1 MPRGSPPRRDDVGF
15 AAILGHDQ
23 QAPAVEALVAEVDDL
38 RMAAVVFA
46 QQRLR
51 CFGKDPADG
60 LQKAQR
66 GAVVAGIDRVFGGD
80 GLHAE
85 PVGIRDDVGQL
96 HRIADNHRIAGTH
109 QRQRPCFGRHLRGF
123 VHNHVVEER
132 LRPEIRPRG
141 EGRAQHDG
149 VLLEQLGG
157 DVLENRSL
165 VSFAETSGQSAAQVA
180 HRVVA
185 QPGHHRRSVRRG
197 KLLFDP
203 VDLRR
208 ELLLPDLVVTALDE
222 GDQPLEVLPLRVA
235 GQSVEEAADPAFE
248 QKPSDRFPPSVEESV

>member
-1 MPRGSPPRRDDVGF
+1 MPRCGPPRRDDVGF
-15 AAILGHDQ
+15 AVILGHDQ
-23 QAPAVEALVAEVDDL
+23 QTPAVEALVAEVDDL

-51 CFGKDPADG
+51 RFGKDPADG
-60 LQKAQR
+60 LQKTQH
-66 GAVVAGIDRVFGGD
+66 GAVVAGIDCVFGGD

-96 HRIADNHRIAGTH
+96 HRIADNHRIAGAH
-109 QRQRPCFGRHLRGF
+109 QCQRPCFGRHLRGF
-123 VHNHVVEER
+123 VHNHVVEQR

-149 VLLEQLGG
+149 VLLEQLGS

-165 VSFAETSGQSAAQVA
+165 VSLAIAGGQSAAQVA

-185 QPGHHRRSVRRG
+185 QPGHPRWSIRCG
-197 KLLFDP
+197 
-203 VDLRR
+203 
-208 ELLLPDLVVTALDE
+208 E
-222 GDQPLEVLPLRVA
+222 
-235 GQSVEEAADPAFE
+235 
-248 QKPSDRFPPSVEESV
+248 